1 MPRILENQDKA
12 KLKAHILSNTEL
24 HADVMQ
30 VLEQA
35 IEGKVNLS
43 ISKEELITLKE
54 ELNTSQ
60 TNIKKI
66 EVIQKNQEA
75 QSTDKPKY
83 FEGKESK
90 F

>member
-1 MPRILENQDKA
+1 MPGILKNQDKT

-43 ISKEELITLKE
+43 ISKEDLITLKE

-66 EVIQKNQEA
+66 EVIQKNQET
-75 QSTDKPKY
+75 QSTDKAKY
-83 FEGKESK
+83 FEEKESK